1 MLSFFFPAT
10 IHREKI
16 FTRIAKL
23 SRDKVLVMVLNSLG
37 TSHRAIR
44 HLFLYVSEMC
54 SHLFHSLILKHH
66 RAFNVNLHT
75 RCVSRNQICF
85 YSRERERSSLADY
98 FNLRN

>member
-1 MLSFFFPAT
+1 
-10 IHREKI
+10 
-16 FTRIAKL
+16 
-23 SRDKVLVMVLNSLG
+23 MVLNSLG

-44 HLFLYVSEMC
+44 YLFLYVSEMC

-66 RAFNVNLHT
+66 RAFTVNLHT

>member
-66 RAFNVNLHT
+66 RAFTVNLHT
-75 RCVSRNQICF
+75 RFTKSNLLLF
-85 YSRERERSSLADY
+85 EREREREVV
-98 FNLRN
+98 